1 MNEKRKKLK
10 NQKDLKIH
18 TGTLLFFVCHT
29 GVIYFFVILQLAEIE
44 YIYVTYRKK
53 GLALLKKV
61 QVYCIG
67 EDK

>member
-1 MNEKRKKLK
+1 
-10 NQKDLKIH
+10 
-18 TGTLLFFVCHT
+18 
-29 GVIYFFVILQLAEIE
+29 LQLAEIE

>member
-1 MNEKRKKLK
+1 MNKKNLKIQKKLFEYSYR
-10 NQKDLKIH
+10 DTVIF
-18 TGTLLFFVCHT
+18 LFCHT
-29 GVIYFFVILQLAEIE
+29 GVIHFFVILQLAEIE